1 MLINELFEVESDA
14 VVFYGENDSR
24 VSLHDFQAAS
34 EIVAWSLREKGVR
47 RASIVTDD
55 ACWFAIAL
63 LACWIAGIEPVVP
76 GLAGPQLMT
85 REKARYGTIL
95 ARSQRKFRYGP
106 GTLAID
112 ELVRGSGRIPFHHL
126 DEKPEYSVFTS
137 GSTGEPKEI
146 RRSLGEVCA
155 EASAIISHF
164 RYVFDQTDCFASTVP
179 CRHSFGLMFRVLIPM
194 FVGLPTCRQIFRS
207 EENFLYK
214 KYDSPFVVT
223 SPSFLKRLSDSAR
236 GPRASGVVSSGGS
249 LPRYAVDLGEKF
261 FSCPITEIYGTTEY
275 GAIGIRERKESNAV
289 WRPFA
294 GFSVS
299 NSDDR
304 RLQVLSPNDG
314 KVHVLDDLGNANPDG
329 TFEFSG
335 RSGRI
340 VKLEGS
346 ALSLD
351 RIEYLIRKDDFI
363 RDAAACPITIGNR
376 DYIGAAIVL
385 SERGSDVLRASG
397 SESMFL
403 LNLRKRLSA
412 AMDPVEIPRVVRI
425 MGGFPEDPMGKLPE
439 GWPGSL
445 FRSIGY

>member
-1 MLINELFEVESDA
+1 M
-14 VVFYGENDSR
+14 
-24 VSLHDFQAAS
+24 
-34 EIVAWSLREKGVR
+34 
-47 RASIVTDD
+47 
-55 ACWFAIAL
+55 
-63 LACWIAGIEPVVP
+63 
-76 GLAGPQLMT
+76 
-85 REKARYGTIL
+85 
-95 ARSQRKFRYGP
+95 
-106 GTLAID
+106 
-112 ELVRGSGRIPFHHL
+112 
-126 DEKPEYSVFTS
+126 FTS

-155 EASAIISHF
+155 EASSVISHF
-164 RYVFDQTDCFASTVP
+164 NPVFDQTDCFASTVP
-179 CRHSFGLMFRVLIPM
+179 CRHSFGLMFRVLVPM

-223 SPSFLKRLSDSAR
+223 SPSFLKRLSDTAK
-236 GPRASGVVSSGGS
+236 GPKASGVVSSGGN

-275 GAIGIRERKESNAV
+275 GAIGIRERKESDAV
-289 WRPFA
+289 WRPFG

-299 NSDDR
+299 NADER
-304 RLQVLSPNDG
+304 RLQVLSPYDR
-314 KVHVLDDLGNANPDG
+314 KVHVLDDLGKANPDG

-376 DYIGAAIVL
+376 DFIGAAVVL
-385 SERGSDVLRASG
+385 SERGSDVRRASG